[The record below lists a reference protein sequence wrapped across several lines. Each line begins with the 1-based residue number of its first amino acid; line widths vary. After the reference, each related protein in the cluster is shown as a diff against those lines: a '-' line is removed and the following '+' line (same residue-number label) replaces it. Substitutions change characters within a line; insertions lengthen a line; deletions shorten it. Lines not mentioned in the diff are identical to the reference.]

1 MPSAIEEEPS
11 SPTTPT
17 APSLSPLDT
26 ASSSPSTSTPSL
38 VISNASPPK
47 NHPYGQQ
54 HADQSNA
61 LASTFSLANS
71 DGSDYSASE
80 STLDVPGQGFYGVG
94 QNETMDSVVRDD
106 VEDWTRRTSGS
117 QSAGPTSTSFPD
129 PRNRSI
135 SYGGNP
141 YAPSSSYARNPFLH
155 PPNTVTVLWSFAHL
169 EGTFEVD
176 DALIKPA
183 EFNEIKRGL
192 FDGFG
197 SGVGGGTLEERR
209 GSVGW
214 RDWLWGEQGRRAAS
228 LEERK
233 NSSMREKSIPTF
245 SSPPSILGV
254 DLVLEPGESKSCEI
268 ALLPS
273 RVSSL
278 IAPRPQT
285 PSVSASRRTCRRH
298 SGGKRSSSPTTS
310 SSERTAPPSSL
321 SQLQHHEQRQRK
333 H

>member
-1 MPSAIEEEPS
+1 MLVAVPSAIEEEPS
-11 SPTTPT
+11 PPTTPV
-17 APSLSPLDT
+17 ALSLPSLDT

-38 VISNASPPK
+38 VISNASPLK
-47 NHPYGQQ
+47 NSPYGQQ
-54 HADQSNA
+54 HVDQSNA

-71 DGSDYSASE
+71 DGSDFNPSDSN
-80 STLDVPGQGFYGVG
+80 LDVSGQRFYGVG

-106 VEDWTRRTSGS
+106 VEDWTRRASGS

-129 PRNRSI
+129 PRNRSV

-141 YAPSSSYARNPFLH
+141 CAASSSHPRNPFLH

-183 EFNEIKRGL
+183 EFNEVKRGL
-192 FDGFG
+192 IDGFG
-197 SGVGGGTLEERR
+197 SGIGGGTLEERK
-209 GSVGW
+209 GGVGW
-214 RDWLWGEQGRRAAS
+214 RDWLWGEQGRKTAS

-254 DLVLEPGESKSCEI
+254 DLVLEPGESKSCEF
-268 ALLPS
+268 AF
-273 RVSSL
+273 
-278 IAPRPQT
+278 
-285 PSVSASRRTCRRH
+285 ASHLENGC
-298 SGGKRSSSPTTS
+298 
-310 SSERTAPPSSL
+310 
-321 SQLQHHEQRQRK
+321 
-333 H
+333 